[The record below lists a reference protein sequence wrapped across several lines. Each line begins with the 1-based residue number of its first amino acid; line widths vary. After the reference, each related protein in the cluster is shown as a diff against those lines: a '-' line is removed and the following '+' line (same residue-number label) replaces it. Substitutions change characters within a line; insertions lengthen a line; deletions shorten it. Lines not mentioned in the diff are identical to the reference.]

1 MSKQDRD
8 DFWGGFLVAFFTAFV
23 GGMVGFLITV
33 PFWK

>member
-8 DFWGGFLVAFFTAFV
+8 DFWGGFLVSFFAIFT
-23 GGMVGFLITV
+23 GGMVGFLLTM